1 MPQPRHFL
9 ALHTCVPTALGANR
23 GRSGWW
29 LVLAL
34 AFALAANA
42 GATTAATDTDAVKV
56 FARTVAMDGLL
67 PVHVDRSRGRILIT
81 LPAPGGDGVCARYL
95 YTTALRTGLGS
106 APTFLDRGR
115 IGNTQ
120 LLAFRRY
127 GSKMAIVFENPR
139 FRGADA
145 SADASADAV
154 SPDFATSIVWMG
166 DIAANLPDGGS
177 VVDLSGFLA
186 SDTLG
191 IADALD
197 QRGDTFGVGGAQG
210 AGKGFALDGK
220 LSAAD
225 PASVKLFPDNLE
237 IDAVQTYA
245 SKTPGDEVANIAPQP
260 QQVSFTVHHSFV
272 RLPPP
277 GFHMRRFDPRVGGFA
292 TQIVE
297 YGQPLG
303 EDVVRDYANRFRLD
317 KIDPGAARSKVLKP
331 IVFYIDRRAPE
342 PIRAALLEGAGWWS
356 KAFDAAGYIDA
367 FQVKVLPEGID
378 PMDVRYNVVNWVDRA
393 TRGWSYGQEIVDPR
407 TGEVVKGMVVL
418 GSLRARQDVQIFE
431 GLVGAKMLGK
441 GGPNDPQQAALARL
455 RQLAAH
461 EVGHTLGFA
470 HNFAASTQDRA
481 SVMDY
486 PPPRIGLVDGRPDL
500 SDAYAVGVGRW
511 DMATV
516 DWLYGE
522 PPPGQDAQAFIDA
535 KASADMAAGMRYI
548 EDANA
553 RADDTAQPWASL
565 WDDGADPSAE
575 LTRLLRV
582 RDAALAQFGLDS
594 LAPGEPLA
602 NLPRR
607 FVPVWLLHRYQVVA
621 ATKAIGGVDLS
632 YAINGGGHEA
642 SPPVP
647 AAAQR
652 AALSAVLATL
662 SPEVLRVPGR
672 LLPLLSAARN
682 GSGNRQYDI
691 ELFDGPGG
699 PVFDPLV
706 AADSAAEVTLN
717 ALLAPARLA
726 RVDAQHAVDP
736 STLGIDE
743 LLDRLLATT
752 LPTHTDALTR
762 RIAYRTLV
770 TMAQVARQPK
780 TTPAVALALEQRLHT
795 VALALAQR
803 QGDAAERNW
812 AASLSRQLLDPRQ
825 RDTLLADRPRTLAV
839 PPGSPIGDSG
849 DWLATPGDE

>member
-1 MPQPRHFL
+1 MRRQRRLAEPPGIDRARLPRAGSAWLL
-9 ALHTCVPTALGANR
+9 ALL
-23 GRSGWW
+23 
-29 LVLAL
+29 
-34 AFALAANA
+34 LAATWLPGAAAAPADA
-42 GATTAATDTDAVKV
+42 GKV
-56 FARTVAMDGLL
+56 FANAVALDGLL
-67 PVHVDRSRGRILIT
+67 PVHVDRGQGRILIT
-81 LPAPGGDGVCARYL
+81 LPAAGRDGICARFL

-115 IGNTQ
+115 VGSTQ

-127 GSKMAIVFENPR
+127 GAKMAIVFENPR
-139 FRGADA
+139 FRAAGA
-145 SADASADAV
+145 SAEDA

-166 DIAANLPDGGS
+166 DIAATLPDGRT
-177 VVDLSGFLA
+177 VVNLASFLT

-225 PASVKLFPDNLE
+225 PASVKVFPDNVE
-237 IDAVQTYA
+237 IDAVQTF
-245 SKTPGDEVANIAPQP
+245 SSTTPGDEVANIAPQP

-277 GFHMRRFDPRVGGFA
+277 GFHMRRFDPRVGGFS
-292 TQIVE
+292 TQVVE

-317 KIDPGAARSKVLKP
+317 KIDPGAARSKVRKP
-331 IVFYIDRRAPE
+331 IVFYIDRNAPE
-342 PIRAALLEGAGWWS
+342 PIRSALIEGAGWWS

-367 FQVKVLPEGID
+367 FQVKLLPEGVD

-500 SDAYAVGVGRW
+500 TDAYAVGVGRW

-535 KASADMAAGMRYI
+535 KASADVAAGMRYI

-565 WDDGADPSAE
+565 WDDGADATAE

-582 RDAALAQFGLDS
+582 RQAALAQFGLDS

-621 ATKAIGGVDLS
+621 ATKAIGGVELS
-632 YAINGGGHEA
+632 YAVNGGGHEA
-642 SPPVP
+642 APPVP

-652 AALSAVLATL
+652 AALAAVLATL
-662 SPEVLRVPGR
+662 SPDVLRVPDR

-706 AADSAAEVTLN
+706 AADSAAEVTLD

-736 STLGIDE
+736 SALGVDE

-752 LPTHTDALTR
+752 LPAHTDALTR
-762 RIAYRTLV
+762 RIAWRTLI
-770 TMAQVARQPK
+770 TIAQVAQRPK
-780 TTPAVALALEQRLHT
+780 TTPGVALALNQRLHT

-803 QGDAAERNW
+803 QGDAAERDW
-812 AASLSRQLLDPRQ
+812 AASLSRQLLDPQ
-825 RDTLLADRPRTLAV
+825 QLDKLLAERPRKVSV
-839 PPGSPIGDSG
+839 PPGSPIGDPG